1 MDKFFSFPKPP
12 TFFTNRK
19 KIKDFAKI
27 IEKLPK
33 DSAII
38 IREYDLDPKEREI
51 FAQEIIDLAQGKSL
65 KILIGKDIALAK
77 KLKADGVHFSD
88 LDKVNFKKDD
98 DLILSFAAHSIA
110 GIDLGIKL
118 KADMIFIAPAFATTS
133 HLDTEPLG
141 ETQLREIALKYKN
154 LDYLYPLGGV
164 NSSNIYLL
172 RNLGFASF
180 GAIDFFNNL

>member
-1 MDKFFSFPKPP
+1 
-12 TFFTNRK
+12 
-19 KIKDFAKI
+19 
-27 IEKLPK
+27 
-33 DSAII
+33 
-38 IREYDLDPKEREI
+38 
-51 FAQEIIDLAQGKSL
+51 
-65 KILIGKDIALAK
+65 
-77 KLKADGVHFSD
+77 VHFSD

-141 ETQLREIALKYKN
+141 EAHLREIALKYKN